1 MAVIVCHHH
10 NQRKLNNGVYN
21 QPKKII
27 KKPKVTNDTIFYH
40 VTKANKHNI
49 FGTGIFIKTN
59 TFNTKKQLYIN
70 GGLFWFNNDEL
81 RKMKDRKLKK
91 QENE

>member
-1 MAVIVCHHH
+1 MAVIICHHH

-40 VTKANKHNI
+40 VIKANKHNI